1 MTQNEFLQE
10 TMRGTGVTMT
20 GAEAMEHFGIQN
32 LRARMTQ
39 LRHAGLRVRTTPLND
54 GTRAVR
60 YAISGRDIHGS
71 RARVD
76 VSDHGSRRNLI
87 YPYTVSR

>member
-1 MTQNEFLQE
+1 MTQNEFLQDI
-10 TMRGTGVTMT
+10 MRGTGVTMT
-20 GAEAMEHFGIQN
+20 GAEAMEHFGIKN

-39 LRHAGLRVRTTPLND
+39 LRHAGLRVRTTPLRD

-71 RARVD
+71 RAKAIV
-76 VSDHGSRRNLI
+76 
-87 YPYTVSR
+87 